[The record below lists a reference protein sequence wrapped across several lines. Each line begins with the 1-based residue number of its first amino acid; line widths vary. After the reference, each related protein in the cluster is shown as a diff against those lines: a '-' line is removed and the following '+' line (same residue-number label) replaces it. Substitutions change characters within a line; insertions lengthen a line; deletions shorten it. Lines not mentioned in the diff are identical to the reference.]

1 MNSMNDVIA
10 HLANSTPRPGR
21 LCPLINPA
29 DNTLH
34 IGMSTGM
41 GNFEATPIAECKP
54 LIADTV
60 KQLYESGHLVPT
72 GNPRTIYPGS
82 PFLQLLSYTE

>member
-1 MNSMNDVIA
+1 MDTVNEVIS
-10 HLANSTPRPGR
+10 HLADNTPRPGR
-21 LCPLINPA
+21 LCPLINLT

-41 GNFEATPIAECKP
+41 ANFEVTQIAECKP

-72 GNPRTIYPGS
+72 GDPRTIYPGS